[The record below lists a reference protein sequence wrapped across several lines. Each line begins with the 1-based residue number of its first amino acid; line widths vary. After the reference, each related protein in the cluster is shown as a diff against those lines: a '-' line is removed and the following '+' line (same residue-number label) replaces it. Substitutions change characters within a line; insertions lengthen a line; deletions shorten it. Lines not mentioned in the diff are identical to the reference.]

1 MMFQFGV
8 IPPLETA
15 RQLFVVHN
23 DSDSPVTIRKV
34 KPSCGC
40 AAVDYPKVIPA
51 HGRGVFE
58 VALSG
63 KTLKQGKISHHLDI
77 EASDPNFWL
86 VIIEAYVDPK
96 LGGPPKYSP
105 QIEGAG
111 LLIR

>member
-1 MMFQFGV
+1 MCS
-8 IPPLETA
+8 
-15 RQLFVVHN
+15 
-23 DSDSPVTIRKV
+23 SDLSPVTISKV

-40 AAVDYPKVIPA
+40 AAVDYPKVIAA

-86 VIIEAYVDPK
+86 VIIEAHVDPK
-96 LGGPPKYSP
+96 LAGPPKFAP